1 MEYLQVENL
10 FIFVNLVPHRFHY
23 KDYSQHQ
30 HDTYRKGYPGSLDEA
45 GDDVGDKGY
54 PGGSDRIGQLGHH
67 MVDMLTLSPGR
78 RHDGG
83 VGDGRAVI
91 SADGSCHTGGD
102 RDDHKLRIA
111 AFKHGHHDGD
121 QDSKGSPGGAG
132 GKGQETS
139 HHEDDGRKEI

>member
-54 PGGSDRIGQLGHH
+54 HSSGDGIGQLGGD
-67 MVDMLTLSPGR
+67 MVYMLALGACGC
-78 RHDGG
+78 HDGG
-83 VGDGRAVI
+83 VGYR
-91 SADGSCHTGGD
+91 
-102 RDDHKLRIA
+102 
-111 AFKHGHHDGD
+111 
-121 QDSKGSPGGAG
+121 
-132 GKGQETS
+132 
-139 HHEDDGRKEI
+139 